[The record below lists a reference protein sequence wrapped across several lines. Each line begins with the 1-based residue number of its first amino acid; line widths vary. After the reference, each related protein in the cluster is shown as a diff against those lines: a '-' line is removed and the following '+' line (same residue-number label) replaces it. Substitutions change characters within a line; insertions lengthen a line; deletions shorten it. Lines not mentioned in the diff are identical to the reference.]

1 MPGEAWLI
9 DGQKPSYADGARVRA
24 VGMWSPQPPPY
35 LSAISEREFASLKE
49 ECLKRTMMVASLL
62 PSYRVIAYFLVD
74 SLNWATMDC
83 WPRHDTLAGLA
94 GPSLKTVQ
102 RSILIMEETNLLAV
116 YRRRASSH
124 PLRYAPNYL
133 IRKTEDTAV
142 PHFGHRC
149 PRKVDA
155 RVHQSFLSTLS
166 ESSLASCR
174 PEQQRPVGDDNP
186 RPLSFDR
193 AQRGRLESQV
203 AALLGGFE
211 VLFRLA
217 TIHDD
222 IITRLC
228 EAHQTGH
235 LGERQIRAA
244 KLAAKQSQ
252 SR

>member
-1 MPGEAWLI
+1 LI
-9 DGQKPSYADGARVRA
+9 DGQKPSYADGLRVRA

-35 LSAISEREFASLKE
+35 LSAICERDFATLKE
-49 ECLKRTMMVASLL
+49 EWLKRTMMIGSLI

-74 SLNWATMDC
+74 ALNWATMDC

-102 RSILIMEETNLLAV
+102 RSILLMEETNLLAV
-116 YRRRASSH
+116 YRRVGSSH
-124 PLRYAPNYL
+124 PLRYVPNYL
-133 IRKTEDTAV
+133 MRDTAV
-142 PHFGHRC
+142 PHIGHRR

-155 RVHQSFLSTLS
+155 GVHQSFLSTLS
-166 ESSLASCR
+166 ESSLADGR
-174 PEQQRPVGDDNP
+174 QKQQRPVRDASP

-193 AQRGRLESQV
+193 AQRGRLECQV
-203 AALLGGFE
+203 APLLGGFE

-217 TIHDD
+217 AIHDD

-252 SR
+252 PR

>member
-1 MPGEAWLI
+1 VTDGRHREA
-9 DGQKPSYADGARVRA
+9 ARGIQVRA
-24 VGMWSPQPPPY
+24 VGKWSPQPPPY

-49 ECLKRTMMVASLL
+49 ECLKRTMMVGSLL

-83 WPRHDTLAGLA
+83 WMRHDTLAGLA

-102 RSILIMEETNLLAV
+102 RSILIMKETSLLAV
-116 YRRRASSH
+116 YRRVGSSH

-133 IRKTEDTAV
+133 MRKTEDAAV
-142 PHFGHRC
+142 PHIGHRR

-155 RVHQSFLSTLS
+155 GVHQSFLSTLS
-166 ESSLASCR
+166 ESSLADIR
-174 PEQQRPVGDDNP
+174 PEQQRPVGDASP
-186 RPLSFDR
+186 RPLSFDP
-193 AQRGRLESQV
+193 AQRGRLESQI
-203 AALLGGFE
+203 APLLGGFE

-217 TIHDD
+217 AIHDD

-252 SR
+252 PR